1 MQKLIH
7 QIRHKY
13 VLKTQLERIDN
24 IFVDPIWL
32 GRKHNMKKT
41 ILQKP
46 WASMGIG
53 LKNFTQVITA
63 AKNY

>member
-13 VLKTQLERIDN
+13 VLKTQLEKINN
-24 IFVDPIWL
+24 IFVDSIWL

-41 ILQKP
+41 TL
-46 WASMGIG
+46 
-53 LKNFTQVITA
+53 
-63 AKNY
+63 